1 MSNDSDL
8 GESFTIGVAV
18 LNNLFNTAISQLEG
32 QSDLMERAGIDKANA
47 ENELTDTKTQMQ
59 LLEDEI
65 ANVRSKLK
73 DEVAGNLILADALA
87 QHKKEATK
95 AKSDFG
101 KLQKMVLQLAEEDE
115 ELSAAIN
122 NQLK

>member
-8 GESFTIGVAV
+8 GESFTSGVADICK
-18 LNNLFNTAISQLEG
+18 LFNTAISQLEG

-65 ANVRSKLK
+65 TNVRSKLK